1 MKRPAWGTAVGIW
14 NGSREKSLD
23 KKEHTSKVAT
33 QKVFILEVTIQRRS
47 RTPETNTAL
56 WINSTSIKKQRRTRT
71 DFAKC
76 CVTREGPSWE
86 GHEWQAPS
94 QGDFAKRWL

>member
-56 WINSTSIKKQRRTRT
+56 WIN
-71 DFAKC
+71 
-76 CVTREGPSWE
+76 
-86 GHEWQAPS
+86 
-94 QGDFAKRWL
+94 